1 MAAPPSSP
9 APTPI
14 ADDLLDRYVHAVGQ
28 YLWPAAAADVQE
40 ELAANLTAAMEEREG
55 VLGRAL
61 EPAEVAAILK
71 RHGHPLEVAGRYMR
85 RPYLI
90 GPAWLPVY
98 WSVLKM
104 LLGITW
110 LVYVVVN
117 AVALSAVQPWTLA
130 GVMGVLARSGGL
142 LVQVF
147 AWVTLVFAALEWGGE
162 RFRRLKPDTQAW
174 DPMKLPKV
182 HPQRRAKRSGR
193 ALCELLP
200 GVFFLAYWIAAVPH
214 HPFLVF
220 GPAAAFLRYAPGME
234 RLFWPVLALAVA
246 GLGLDVAAMGYGP
259 QTWQRRAKGAAAKA
273 VAAGIFFLLLKT
285 GSWVTAQPGW
295 EASAHA
301 INYGIGFGLRVALV
315 MVMLMLAGDLVRLLF
330 DAKRRQA

>member
-200 GVFFLAYWIAAVPH
+200 GVFFLTP
-214 HPFLVF
+214 PFPTIPSWSSDPRRRFCAMRQEWSACSGRCWRWRWRVWGWTSRPWATARRRGSA
-220 GPAAAFLRYAPGME
+220 GPKG
-234 RLFWPVLALAVA
+234 
-246 GLGLDVAAMGYGP
+246 
-259 QTWQRRAKGAAAKA
+259 RRPRR
-273 VAAGIFFLLLKT
+273 
-285 GSWVTAQPGW
+285 W
-295 EASAHA
+295 
-301 INYGIGFGLRVALV
+301 
-315 MVMLMLAGDLVRLLF
+315 
-330 DAKRRQA
+330 RQAFSFYC